1 MTGSAPKKARIRGPK
16 KPPELFE
23 SPYAEQLKNLYKA
36 QKFKGRPPEN
46 SAVLLGRLIKAG
58 HFPWLEGPTPDW
70 VTSLIDGGA
79 AYQQYLADRCDEL
92 AKLKLKFLDAAQQPS
107 VDAPTIVSGTSRKDA
122 GIKSGV
128 SRSEEAKREADLI
141 TSQYQTTT
149 NTIDKK
155 PDAFVV
161 AKWQIERTAPYLSE
175 PERKRQIRNLTKR
188 LRESNSA
195 I

>member
-1 MTGSAPKKARIRGPK
+1 MTGSAPKKVRIRGPK

-58 HFPWLEGPTPDW
+58 HFPWLEGPAPDW

-79 AYQQYLADRCDEL
+79 AYQQYLADRSDEL
-92 AKLKLKFLDAAQQPS
+92 TKLKLKFLDAAQLPS
-107 VDAPTIVSGTSRKDA
+107 ADAPTIVTGTSRKDA

-128 SRSEEAKREADLI
+128 SRREKAKREGDLI
-141 TSQYQTTT
+141 TSQFQMATKTV
-149 NTIDKK
+149 DKK

-161 AKWQIERTAPYLSE
+161 AKWQVQRTAPDLSE
-175 PERKRQIRNLTKR
+175 SETKRQIRNLTKR